1 MRRQRTA
8 VGLALAVMVL
18 TSGCLGVLTGSE
30 PLSFGA
36 AKATERQQ
44 TLSETGYRQVA
55 VESQNDTRQFS
66 AAGQTR
72 NVTVTSW
79 VSQYQRSV
87 DLGALGSQPAA
98 VFVAIS
104 TPQVDVLGRTFNP
117 VGDMS
122 NRELL
127 EQLQSQYGRIQVGP
141 QADSQNVTVL
151 GSETTVSKFAGTATL
166 GGTSV
171 DVYIHVTKVKH
182 DGDFVVAVAIYPQ
195 RLTGEQKR
203 VFRLLDG
210 LEHGQ

>member
-1 MRRQRTA
+1 
-8 VGLALAVMVL
+8 MVL